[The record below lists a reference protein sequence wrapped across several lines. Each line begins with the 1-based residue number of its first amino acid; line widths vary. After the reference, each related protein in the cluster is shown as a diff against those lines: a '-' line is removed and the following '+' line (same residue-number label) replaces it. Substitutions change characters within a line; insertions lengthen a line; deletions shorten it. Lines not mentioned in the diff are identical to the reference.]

1 MSRECRNHHHACDCR
16 EEHFMK
22 ILKERDALREE
33 VTVLRKTKE
42 KTATN
47 ELLANYCALLQEHLE
62 EHMKELERMKDEFEA
77 VKVLGIPVTIVE
89 DLGDNVLL
97 VVDTSKEKETI

>member
-42 KTATN
+42 KTSTN
-47 ELLANYCALLQEHLE
+47 ELVAQYCELVKMHLE
-62 EHMKELERMKDEFEA
+62 EHRRVLEKMEQELKE
-77 VKVLGIPVTIVE
+77 VTVLGIPVTPVE
-89 DLGDNVLL
+89 GLGDNVLL
-97 VVDTSKEKETI
+97 VKEPEKG